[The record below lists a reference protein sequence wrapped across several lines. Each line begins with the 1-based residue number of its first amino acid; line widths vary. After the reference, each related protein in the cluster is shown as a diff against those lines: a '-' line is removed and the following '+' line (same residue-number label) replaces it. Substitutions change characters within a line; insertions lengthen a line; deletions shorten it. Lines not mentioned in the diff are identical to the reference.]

1 MPPRLG
7 VAVAAKKDC
16 PARAATPTPRRRGWE
31 ALGSFADYI
40 VAYWCCDIDL

>member
-16 PARAATPTPRRRGWE
+16 PARAATSTPPRRGGE
-31 ALGSFADYI
+31 ALGSLADYI
-40 VAYWCCDIDL
+40 DAYWYCDID